1 MKKFFKVMA
10 IIGIMI
16 ATVGLYSST
25 STASAQS
32 TMTVVISVTNSSAFD
47 CSRNVVLTVQIGIFS
62 QQISQ
67 PYVVGTTIYTFNNI
81 NADCDFITSGMSKKC
96 SDLETIIVN
105 SRRGP
110 FTANSTQTLGVGIT
124 SD

>member
-1 MKKFFKVMA
+1 MKKFLKVMA

-25 STASAQS
+25 NKASAQS

-67 PYVVGTTIYTFNNI
+67 PYVVGTTTYTFNNI

-105 SRRGP
+105 SKRGP